1 MINGLWGKKIGMTE
15 VFHGDL
21 ALPVTVIDASGWFI
35 LQVKTVEV
43 DGYAAIK
50 VGCLKAR
57 YTKDAF
63 KDEYLKK
70 LDTYFSYVKELRVK
84 DASSESL
91 KTGNAIECALA
102 EFESGEEVDVIGTTK
117 GAGFAGVVRRH
128 RFAGGRGS
136 HGGKNSENRPG
147 SIGFWHTQGKVIKGK
162 RMAGHMGVERKTIKK
177 LELVKIDFEAKVILV
192 KGSVPGKSGSLVF
205 VRKYK

>member
-21 ALPVTVIDASGWFI
+21 ALPVTVVDASGWYV

-50 VGCLKAR
+50 VGCLKSR
-57 YTKDAF
+57 YKKSGF

-70 LDTYFSYVKELRVK
+70 LNTYFDFVKELKAKEALSNVVV
-84 DASSESL
+84 
-91 KTGNAIECALA
+91 GNEVHCALA
-102 EFESGEEVDVIGTTK
+102 AFEPGDEVDVVGTSK
-117 GAGFAGVVRRH
+117 GAGFAGVVKRH
-128 RFAGGRGS
+128 GFGGGRAS
-136 HGGKNSENRPG
+136 HGGSNTLRAPG
-147 SIGFWHTQGKVIKGK
+147 SVSFMRSQGKVVKGK
-162 RMAGHMGVERKTIKK
+162 RMAGHMGATRKTAKN
-177 LELVKIDFEAKVILV
+177 LELIKIEADAKIILV
-192 KGSVPGKSGSLVF
+192 KGAIPGKSGSLVF